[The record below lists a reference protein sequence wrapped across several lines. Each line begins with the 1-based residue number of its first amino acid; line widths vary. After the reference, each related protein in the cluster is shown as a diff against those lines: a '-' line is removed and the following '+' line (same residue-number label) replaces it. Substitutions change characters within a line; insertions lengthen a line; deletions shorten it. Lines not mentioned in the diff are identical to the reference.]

1 MIYCTL
7 LNPALDVIYKL
18 SEFHSGLT
26 ITDVGAS
33 IIPAGKGINVAK
45 VIKTLGEDVCVIG
58 LMPELDIK
66 KSSDYLQNLDI
77 NFHFHPI
84 PGCLRINTTILE
96 SGTNCISHINSE
108 GASLPLRIQEEFAVF
123 QKSHIKDGDLWCFS
137 GSVPRGFEDD
147 IYGRMLKACA
157 DVGTGALL
165 DSRDNALK
173 FGLRSK
179 PLMIKPN
186 LSELEGLSGEQIK
199 GVHHI
204 ALRGKRF
211 IDMGISYIFISL
223 GADGMIAIHDND
235 CLLCS
240 APQVRTIDTVG
251 CGDAL
256 VAGLLVAYNR
266 KFSFSEMCRMAVA
279 CGTSKAMHE
288 GPGVITRDEVWQ
300 LMEDVQITSV

>member
-7 LNPALDVIYKL
+7 MNPALDVIYKL
-18 SEFHSGLT
+18 SEFHSGAT
-26 ITDVGAS
+26 ITDAHTS
-33 IIPAGKGINVAK
+33 IVPAGKGINVAK
-45 VIKTLGEDVCVIG
+45 VVRTLGEDVCVIG

-66 KSSDYLQNLDI
+66 KTSDYLQSLGI
-77 NFHFHPI
+77 NFHFNAV
-84 PGCLRINTTILE
+84 PGSLRINTTILE
-96 SGTNCISHINSE
+96 SGANCVSHINSE
-108 GASLPLRIQEEFAVF
+108 GAPLPLRIQEEFTTF
-123 QKSHIKDGDLWCFS
+123 QKSQIKEGDLWCFS
-137 GSVPRGFEDD
+137 GSIPKGFEDD
-147 IYGRMLKACA
+147 IYGKMLKACA
-157 DVGTGALL
+157 DAGTGALL
-165 DSRDNALK
+165 DSRGNALK
-173 FGLRSK
+173 LGLRSK

-186 LSELEGLSGEQIK
+186 LTELEDFFGEQIK

-204 ALRGKRF
+204 ALRGKRL
-211 IDMGISYIFISL
+211 IDLGISYIFISL

-240 APQVRTIDTVG
+240 VPQVRTVDTVG

-256 VAGLLVAYNR
+256 VAGLLVGYNR

-288 GPGVITRDEVWQ
+288 GPGVVTRDEVWQ